1 MTLNIFIIVKR
12 MRRLLTIILFFAV
25 LALLMPYTGLSQSNF
40 HENTKGGRKKESH
53 NQTSGTLSKR
63 GGLFKRNKS
72 AGNAD
77 AFASNRASGG
87 GFFHKLFHGGGSHAP
102 KNASLRKT
110 KPGKVQN
117 REQGKLFKRHASK
130 HKLGNE
136 KFQSRQRKERSKN
149 RSRGSSF
156 SGKR

>member
-1 MTLNIFIIVKR
+1 MLNIFIIVKR
-12 MRRLLTIILFFAV
+12 MRRLITIVLFFIGVAV
-25 LALLMPYTGLSQSNF
+25 LTPSIGFAQKNF
-40 HENTKGGRKKESH
+40 HENTAGGRRKEGK
-53 NQTSGTLSKR
+53 NQTSGTLSRR
-63 GGLFKRNKS
+63 GGLFKKKRS

-87 GFFHKLFHGGGSHAP
+87 GFFHKIFHGGSSAP
-102 KNASLRKT
+102 RNASLRKT

-117 REQGKLFKRHASK
+117 REQGKLFKRNASK

-136 KFQSRQRKERSKN
+136 KFQSRQRKERSRN

-156 SGKR
+156 SR